1 MSRSLTASEIST
13 CKELSPCRST
23 DLVEG
28 CGGGE
33 VPEAHGPISP
43 SSSQAFGPPAEPTS
57 AALLPYCPRVTS
69 CPQRDPDRSLLR
81 ALQWLYNGFTT
92 VSPTPCRVP
101 PFPYV
106 WKPRYRRR
114 DITSL
119 RSHSCGRVSWF
130 QTPRPFPAA
139 CPPLPPLVTS
149 GTLFLGCKVSWM
161 RSSHL
166 F

>member
-1 MSRSLTASEIST
+1 MGEGRSLKPMGPSAHPRPRLLDLLQSPPQQHCFPTAPG
-13 CKELSPCRST
+13 SPA
-23 DLVEG
+23 
-28 CGGGE
+28 
-33 VPEAHGPISP
+33 VPRGILIGHCSG
-43 SSSQAFGPPAEPTS
+43 
-57 AALLPYCPRVTS
+57 
-69 CPQRDPDRSLLR
+69 
-81 ALQWLYNGFTT
+81 LYNGFTMALQQ
-92 VSPTPCRVP
+92 SPPLPAEFP
-101 PFPYV
+101 PFPMCGS
-106 WKPRYRRR
+106 RDHRRH